1 MTQLRDLIRI
11 LLREAKVIRRETT
24 IAHLQEVI
32 HQTLVAIIL
41 AVDLQE
47 EIMVEE
53 VTVEEDHPA
62 GEDNS

>member
-1 MTQLRDLIRI
+1 M

-41 AVDLQE
+41 VVDLQE
-47 EIMVEE
+47 GIMVEE

-62 GEDNS
+62 GEDNC

>member
-1 MTQLRDLIRI
+1 M

-32 HQTLVAIIL
+32 HQTPVAIIL
-41 AVDLQE
+41 VVDLQE
-47 EIMVEE
+47 GIMVEE